1 MGDASVTLKKQ
12 QYICLT
18 EKDFYPPSDDRAL
31 TSYIE
36 DIDNGDNFADYCEY
50 IFEIYEEEDYWD

>member
-1 MGDASVTLKKQ
+1 MNDTSGTLKN
-12 QYICLT
+12 QYVCLT